1 MARNTWIE
9 TLSVQGAGTAI
20 TNTTSELPLFN
31 DVSIPAGYMVPGR
44 ILNITMAGKVSS
56 VVTTPGTMTFRVRWG
71 GVGGTLLVTSG
82 ALTQNVILQTDKTWF
97 AQICVQ
103 CITDGA
109 AGTFLTWGQMQRG
122 NCAAA
127 VVADMTPDL
136 LPASGL
142 AVVSSLDTTTV
153 KLLSVTAQASVSTAT
168 TSIQGLGYKLASEN

>member
-20 TNTTSELPLFN
+20 TSTASEGLLFN
-31 DVSIPAGYMVPGR
+31 DVSISPGYMVPGR
-44 ILNITMAGKVSS
+44 ILNITMAGKVSNA
-56 VVTTPGTMTFRVRWG
+56 VTTPGTMTFRVRWG
-71 GVGGTLLVTSG
+71 GSGGTILVTSG
-82 ALTQNVILQTDKTWF
+82 ALTQNIIVQTDKTWF
-97 AQICVQ
+97 AQISVQ

-109 AGTFLTWGQMQRG
+109 AGTFLTWGHMQRG

-153 KLLSVTAQASVSTAT
+153 KLLSVTAQSSVTTA
-168 TSIQGLGYKLASEN
+168 SIQGLGYKLASEN